1 MKMEKILIIS
11 IFIIGVIFWSISVF
25 YPFKELKVPEEE
37 LENLSLIILKNTKFK
52 DFSINGFSFKYPNWK
67 KIDIDPLLIWPK
79 EIAEKQ
85 KTLLYLSNP
94 DGVKMVV
101 TKRELSPEDLTKPY
115 PLILREIF
123 TQERKIMEKEGG
135 LTNLQIVREYFF
147 ENGII
152 LESQMT
158 IFGQPQ
164 TSISKSIIVKKE
176 DKGFIY
182 SVGISA
188 RKQIFEDYR
197 PLADYVI
204 NSIRSY

>member
-1 MKMEKILIIS
+1 MEKILIIS